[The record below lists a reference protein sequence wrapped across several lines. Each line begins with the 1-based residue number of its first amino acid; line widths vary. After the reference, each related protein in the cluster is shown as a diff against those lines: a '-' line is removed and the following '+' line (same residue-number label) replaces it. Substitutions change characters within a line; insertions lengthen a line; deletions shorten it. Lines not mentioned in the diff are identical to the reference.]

1 MKGDMRKLR
10 QEMTKSVSMNKKGL
24 DSGAVLQTISVI
36 ILIVVLGFVAI
47 SLAKGVVSIRDTFTV
62 GSTEFNLANDTLTGI
77 AEVGNNMQ
85 TLIIIAVVVLIVA
98 LVLSIFSVLRVK
110 GGR

>member
-1 MKGDMRKLR
+1 MRKLR
-10 QEMTKSVSMNKKGL
+10 LMGRKGL

-47 SLAKGVVSIRDTFTV
+47 SLAKGVVSIRDTFTE
-62 GSTEFNLANDTLTGI
+62 GTTEYNLANDTLTGI
-77 AEVGNNMQ
+77 GEIGNNMQ

-98 LVLSIFSVLRVK
+98 LVLSIFAVLRFR
-110 GGR
+110 GT